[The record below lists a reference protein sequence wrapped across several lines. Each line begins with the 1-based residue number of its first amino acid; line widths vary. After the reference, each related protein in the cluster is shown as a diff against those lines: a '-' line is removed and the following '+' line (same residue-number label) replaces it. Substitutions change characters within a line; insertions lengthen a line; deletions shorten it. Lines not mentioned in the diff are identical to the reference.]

1 MAKNKKDVPIK
12 LRNSWLKDWKE
23 KENNGQYEA
32 FIRTFDISSTGIKS
46 RYPCPYTPGRFYQTL
61 SINELFQLIHLLK
74 DPTIKCIKE
83 QYAVV
88 DRKKNSITLTD
99 ESVALAMEMNIKHP
113 TYPQCDTPIVI
124 TWDFLCETISGG
136 MKVFSVKPAYVLGKK
151 RVKQLIALERA
162 LAIAHGYEYELI
174 VDTKL
179 KTIQTDNY
187 VKASFGA
194 KLPQELRC
202 IYKAWFPN
210 FADSLS
216 ENEYESLLVSIK
228 KAGKQMGIGLQHA
241 YKLALHAFW
250 IGDVSSSPRLALLP
264 EISPY
269 ELEVEVHA

>member
-1 MAKNKKDVPIK
+1 MGKSRRDVSME
-12 LRNSWLKDWKE
+12 LRNSYIKNWKE
-23 KENNGQYEA
+23 KEENDQYEA
-32 FIRTFDISSTGIKS
+32 FIRTFDISSSGIKS
-46 RYPCPYTPGRFYQTL
+46 RYPCPDTPGRFYQTL

-83 QYAVV
+83 QYAVT
-88 DRKKNSITLTD
+88 DEKADSATLTD
-99 ESVALAMEMNIKHP
+99 ESVAMAMQMNIRHP

-136 MKVFSVKPAYVLGKK
+136 MKVFSVKPEYVLGNK
-151 RVKQLIALERA
+151 RVKQLLALERA
-162 LAIAHGYEYELI
+162 LALSRGYEYELV

-194 KLPQELRC
+194 KLPHELRC

-216 ENEYESLLVSIK
+216 ENEYDSLLFSIK
-228 KAGKQMGIGLQHA
+228 KAGKQMGIELQHA
-241 YKLALHAFW
+241 YKLVLHAFW
-250 IGDVSSSPRLALLP
+250 IGDVSSASNIALLP
-264 EISPY
+264 ELSPY
-269 ELEVEVHA
+269 ELEVAVHA